1 MAEPVKLPEPI
12 KGLKNDKEIWI
23 AVGKSRSDKKWQN
36 KEMKWSVFLRRFKE
50 PTRTQESYK
59 DFLKMSATEQG
70 RIKDVGGFV
79 GGTLEGG
86 RRKADAVKE
95 RYLLAF
101 DLDFATTDFLEEF
114 DMLCLNASMIY
125 STHKHSPEKPR
136 YRLIMPTSRPVT
148 PDEYE
153 ALMRIVAKELDIMP
167 LLDPSTFQPSRLM
180 YWASCSQDAEY
191 VFRYWDLPFIDPD
204 EWLAKLPDW
213 TDISFWPVH
222 PDEYRVDKTKR
233 GQKQQDPTEK
243 KNLVGVF
250 CRTYDVPAAIST
262 FLADIYEP
270 TVNEDRYTYR
280 PGSTSGGLVI
290 YDDGKFCYSNHGTDP
305 ASGMD
310 LNAFDLVRVH
320 LFGDEDDNAKDD
332 TPVNR
337 MPSFKAMEDFVK
349 EDPDCKMTMLH
360 ERAQSAAED
369 FDDDFD
375 PEALEVVDDD
385 WMKKLEFNRSGLVKS
400 AKNLSIIL
408 ANDPKLVGIRY
419 NTFAG
424 RIEIQDGNPVPWR
437 KDCGAWRSSDSDQLF
452 MYVGKKYVEFPQRVM
467 DAALTEATQRRQYH
481 PVKEYLKGLP
491 EWDGVERVETMLIDY
506 LGADDNL
513 YVREATKVWMRAA
526 VARIFVPGCKFDYVP
541 VVSGPGG
548 IGKSTLMYK
557 LGVNWFSDSLTF
569 EDMRDKTAAEKIQG
583 VWINEISELK
593 GMRKM
598 DVETIKSFISRQTDR
613 YRIPYAKVTDDF
625 PRSCVFI
632 GTSNDEHYLMDVTG
646 NRRFWP
652 IKVTGQGLLDPWF
665 LTEEEV
671 GQMWAEAY
679 ADFKKQGTKK
689 LLLSKAAEILADEA
703 QTDALETDAREGLIQ
718 AFMEIPVPD
727 NWYTRSIEERRQ
739 YFRDFDEDMR
749 EAGSLYREDI
759 SVIEIWCECFGFE
772 KAKIRRK
779 EQNEIIAMLTRL
791 GYEKAGQRNLGGG
804 YGRPRVYALKTPK
817 AITH

>member
-1 MAEPVKLPEPI
+1 MAETVKLPEPI

-59 DFLKMSATEQG
+59 DFIKMPATEQG

-136 YRLIMPTSRPVT
+136 YRLIMPTSRPLT

-349 EDPDCKMTMLH
+349 EDPDCKMTMSGL
-360 ERAQSAAED
+360 Q
-369 FDDDFD
+369 DDD
-375 PEALEVVDDD
+375 
-385 WMKKLEFNRSGLVKS
+385 
-400 AKNLSIIL
+400 
-408 ANDPKLVGIRY
+408 
-419 NTFAG
+419 
-424 RIEIQDGNPVPWR
+424 
-437 KDCGAWRSSDSDQLF
+437 DQ
-452 MYVGKKYVEFPQRVM
+452 
-467 DAALTEATQRRQYH
+467 
-481 PVKEYLKGLP
+481 
-491 EWDGVERVETMLIDY
+491 
-506 LGADDNL
+506 
-513 YVREATKVWMRAA
+513 
-526 VARIFVPGCKFDYVP
+526 
-541 VVSGPGG
+541 
-548 IGKSTLMYK
+548 
-557 LGVNWFSDSLTF
+557 
-569 EDMRDKTAAEKIQG
+569 
-583 VWINEISELK
+583 
-593 GMRKM
+593 
-598 DVETIKSFISRQTDR
+598 
-613 YRIPYAKVTDDF
+613 
-625 PRSCVFI
+625 
-632 GTSNDEHYLMDVTG
+632 
-646 NRRFWP
+646 
-652 IKVTGQGLLDPWF
+652 
-665 LTEEEV
+665 
-671 GQMWAEAY
+671 
-679 ADFKKQGTKK
+679 
-689 LLLSKAAEILADEA
+689 
-703 QTDALETDAREGLIQ
+703 
-718 AFMEIPVPD
+718 
-727 NWYTRSIEERRQ
+727 
-739 YFRDFDEDMR
+739 
-749 EAGSLYREDI
+749 
-759 SVIEIWCECFGFE
+759 
-772 KAKIRRK
+772 
-779 EQNEIIAMLTRL
+779 
-791 GYEKAGQRNLGGG
+791 
-804 YGRPRVYALKTPK
+804 
-817 AITH
+817 

>member
-375 PEALEVVDDD
+375 PDALEVTKDDK
-385 WMKKLEFNRSGLVKS
+385 WVEKLSVSKKGVETTVQN
-400 AKNLSIIL
+400 AMIIM
-408 ANDPKLVGIRY
+408 ANDQNLAGIRI
-419 NTFAG
+419 NVLTNNVELREG
-424 RIEIQDGNPVPWR
+424 RPVPWR
-437 KDCGAWRSSDSDQLF
+437 KDYGRWLNSDDEQLF
-452 MYVGKKYVEFPQRVM
+452 IYLGKKYAEFPQRTI
-467 DAALTEATQRRQYH
+467 DASLTSASHARSFH
-481 PVKEYLKGLP
+481 PIKEYFESLP
-491 EWDGVERVETMLIDY
+491 EWDGTKRAEYLFIDY
-506 LGADDNL
+506 LGADDNV
-513 YVREATKVWMRAA
+513 YVREATALWLRAA
-526 VARIFVPGCKFDYVP
+526 IARVYIPGCKFDYVP
-541 VVSGPGG
+541 VISGPAG
-548 IGKSTLMYK
+548 IGKSTMMSK
-557 LGVNWFSDSLTF
+557 IGVKWFSDSLTF
-569 EDMRDKTAAEKIQG
+569 EDMKDKTAAEKLQG
-583 VWINEISELK
+583 VWIHEISELK

-598 DVETIKSFISRQTDR
+598 DVETIKAFISRQNDL
-613 YRIPYAKVTDDF
+613 YRPAYGKRAEEH

-632 GTSNDEHYLMDVTG
+632 GTSNDGNYLKDVTG

-652 IKVTGQGLLDPWF
+652 ITVTGAGLMSPWD
-665 LTEEEV
+665 LTEDDV
-671 GQMWAEAY
+671 NQVWAEVY
-679 ADFKKQGTKK
+679 ATFKDIGAKSLYLGKEATK
-689 LLLSKAAEILADEA
+689 LAVEA
-703 QTDALETDAREGLIQ
+703 QEAALETDEREGLVS
-718 AFMEIPVPD
+718 AYLEVLLPED
-727 NWYTRSIEERRQ
+727 WNDRSIPDRKA
-739 YFRDFDEDMR
+739 FFDEFNGEFQ
-749 EAGSLYREDI
+749 EAGSVERDGI
-759 SVIEIWCECFGFE
+759 SIAEILTECLGH
-772 KAKIRRK
+772 AKGRTGRK
-779 EQNEIIAMLTRL
+779 ESNEVASILRRL
-791 GYEKAGQRNLGGG
+791 GYEPSGSRRIGP
-804 YGRPRVYALKTPK
+804 YGVQVFWTKRKN
-817 AITH
+817 

>member
-101 DLDFATTDFLEEF
+101 DLDFATTDFLDEF
-114 DMLCLNASMIY
+114 DMLCLNASIIY

-136 YRLIMPTSRPVT
+136 YRLIMPTSRPVS

-191 VFRYWDLPFIDPD
+191 IFRYWDLPFIDPD

-250 CRTYDVPAAIST
+250 CRTYDVPAAIDA
-262 FLADIYEP
+262 FLSDIYEP

-375 PEALEVVDDD
+375 PEALEFTKDDK
-385 WMKKLEFNRSGLVKS
+385 WVKKLSVSKKGVETTVQN
-400 AKNLSIIL
+400 AMIIMANDKNL
-408 ANDPKLVGIRY
+408 AGIRF
-419 NTFAG
+419 NVLTNNVELIEG
-424 RIEIQDGNPVPWR
+424 RPVPWR
-437 KDCGAWRSSDSDQLF
+437 KDYGRWLNSDDEQLF
-452 MYVGKKYVEFPQRVM
+452 IYLGKKYAEFPQRTI
-467 DAALTEATQRRQYH
+467 DASLTSASHARSFH
-481 PVKEYLKGLP
+481 PIKEYFESLP
-491 EWDGVERVETMLIDY
+491 EWDGKKRAEYLFIDY
-506 LGADDNL
+506 LGADDNV
-513 YVREATKVWMRAA
+513 YVREATALWLRAA
-526 VARIFVPGCKFDYVP
+526 IARVYIPGCKFDYVP
-541 VVSGPGG
+541 VISGPAG
-548 IGKSTLMYK
+548 IGKSTMMSK
-557 LGVNWFSDSLTF
+557 IGVKWFSDSLTF
-569 EDMRDKTAAEKIQG
+569 EDMKDKTAAEKLQG
-583 VWINEISELK
+583 VWIHEISELK

-598 DVETIKSFISRQTDR
+598 DVETIKAFISRQNDL
-613 YRIPYAKVTDDF
+613 YRPAYGKRAEEH

-632 GTSNDEHYLMDVTG
+632 GTSNDGNYLKDVTG

-652 IKVTGQGLLDPWF
+652 ITVTGAGLMSPWD
-665 LTEEEV
+665 LTEDDV
-671 GQMWAEAY
+671 NQVWAEVY
-679 ADFKKQGTKK
+679 ATFKDIGAKSLYLGKEATK
-689 LLLSKAAEILADEA
+689 LAVEA
-703 QTDALETDAREGLIQ
+703 QEAALETDEREGLVS
-718 AFMEIPVPD
+718 AYLEVLLPED
-727 NWYTRSIEERRQ
+727 WSDRSIPDRKA
-739 YFRDFDEDMR
+739 FFDEFNG
-749 EAGSLYREDI
+749 EFQVTGSVERDGI
-759 SVIEIWCECFGFE
+759 SIAEILTECLGH
-772 KAKIRRK
+772 AKGRTGRK
-779 EQNEIIAMLTRL
+779 ESNEVASILRRL
-791 GYEKAGQRNLGGG
+791 GYEPSGSRRIGPYGKQIYWKKRKA
-804 YGRPRVYALKTPK
+804 
-817 AITH
+817 

>member
-250 CRTYDVPAAIST
+250 CRTYDVPAAIDA
-262 FLADIYEP
+262 FLSDIYEP

-349 EDPDCKMTMLH
+349 EDPDCKMTMIS

-369 FDDDFD
+369 FDDDFVEEMQK
-375 PEALEVVDDD
+375 EADKEWL
-385 WMKKLEFNRSGLVKS
+385 KKLTVSKQGVEKTVHNAVL
-400 AKNLSIIL
+400 IL
-408 ANDPKLVGIRY
+408 QNDPKLSGIRFDVLA
-419 NTFAG
+419 NSV
-424 RIEIQDGNPVPWR
+424 EIQKGHPVPWR
-437 KDCGAWRSSDSDQLF
+437 KDCGKWTNSDDDQL
-452 MYVGKKYVEFPQRVM
+452 YIYLGRRYAEFPQRTI
-467 DAALTEATQRRQYH
+467 DASLTSVSHARSFH
-481 PVKEYLKGLP
+481 PIKEYFEGLP
-491 EWDGVERVETMLIDY
+491 EWDGTMRAEFLFIDY
-506 LGADDNL
+506 LGADDNV
-513 YVREATKVWMRAA
+513 YVREATALWLRAA
-526 VARIFVPGCKFDYVP
+526 IARIYIPGCKFDYVP
-541 VVSGPGG
+541 VISGPAG
-548 IGKSTLMYK
+548 IGKSTMMSK
-557 LGVNWFSDSLTF
+557 IGVKWFSDSLTF
-569 EDMRDKTAAEKIQG
+569 EDMKDKTAAEKLQG
-583 VWINEISELK
+583 VWIHEISELK

-598 DVETIKSFISRQTDR
+598 DVETIKAFISRQNDL
-613 YRIPYAKVTDDF
+613 YRPAYGKRAEEH

-632 GTSNDEHYLMDVTG
+632 GTSNDGNYLKDVTG

-652 IKVTGQGLLDPWF
+652 ITVTGAGLMSPWD
-665 LTEEEV
+665 LTDDDV
-671 GQMWAEAY
+671 NQIWAEVY
-679 ADFKKQGTKK
+679 ATFKEIGRKNLYLGKEATK
-689 LLLSKAAEILADEA
+689 LAVAAQEA
-703 QTDALETDAREGLIQ
+703 ALETDEREGLVS
-718 AFMEIPVPD
+718 AYLDVLLPED
-727 NWYTRSIEERRQ
+727 WNDRSIPDRKA
-739 YFRDFDEDMR
+739 FFDEFNGEFQ
-749 EAGSLYREDI
+749 EAGSVERDGI
-759 SVIEIWCECFGFE
+759 SIAEILTECLGH
-772 KAKIRRK
+772 AKGRTGRK
-779 EQNEIIAMLTRL
+779 ESNEVAGILRRL
-791 GYEKAGQRNLGGG
+791 GYEPSGSRRIGPYGVQVFWTKRKA
-804 YGRPRVYALKTPK
+804 
-817 AITH
+817 

>member
-1 MAEPVKLPEPI
+1 MAETVKLPEPI

-59 DFLKMSATEQG
+59 DFIKMSATEQG

-262 FLADIYEP
+262 FLSDIYEP

-349 EDPDCKMTMLH
+349 EDPDCKMTMIS

-369 FDDDFD
+369 FDDDFVEEMQK
-375 PEALEVVDDD
+375 EADREWL
-385 WMKKLEFNRSGLVKS
+385 KKLTVSKQGVEKTVHNAVL
-400 AKNLSIIL
+400 IL
-408 ANDPKLVGIRY
+408 QNDPKLSGIRFDVLA
-419 NTFAG
+419 NSV
-424 RIEIQDGNPVPWR
+424 EIQKGHPVPWR
-437 KDCGAWRSSDSDQLF
+437 KDCGKWTNSDDDQL
-452 MYVGKKYVEFPQRVM
+452 YIYLGRRYAEFPQRTI
-467 DAALTEATQRRQYH
+467 DASLTSVSHARSFH
-481 PVKEYLKGLP
+481 PIKEYFESLP
-491 EWDGVERVETMLIDY
+491 EWDGTKRAEFLFIDY
-506 LGADDNL
+506 LGADDNV
-513 YVREATKVWMRAA
+513 YVREATALWLRAA
-526 VARIFVPGCKFDYVP
+526 IARIYIPGCKFDYVP
-541 VVSGPGG
+541 VISGPAG
-548 IGKSTLMYK
+548 IGKSTMMSK
-557 LGVNWFSDSLTF
+557 IGVKWFSDSLTF
-569 EDMRDKTAAEKIQG
+569 EDMKDKTAAEKLQG
-583 VWINEISELK
+583 VWIHEISELK

-598 DVETIKSFISRQTDR
+598 DVETIKAFISRQNDL
-613 YRIPYAKVTDDF
+613 YRPAYGKRAEEH

-632 GTSNDEHYLMDVTG
+632 GTSNDGNYLKDVTG

-652 IKVTGQGLLDPWF
+652 ITVTGAGLMSPWD
-665 LTEEEV
+665 LTDDDV
-671 GQMWAEAY
+671 NQIWAEVY
-679 ADFKKQGTKK
+679 ATFKEIGRKNLYLGKEATK
-689 LLLSKAAEILADEA
+689 LAVAAQEA
-703 QTDALETDAREGLIQ
+703 ALETDEREGLVS
-718 AFMEIPVPD
+718 AYLDVLLPED
-727 NWYTRSIEERRQ
+727 WNDRSILDRKA
-739 YFRDFDEDMR
+739 FFDEFNGEFQ
-749 EAGSLYREDI
+749 EAGSVERDGI
-759 SVIEIWCECFGFE
+759 SIAEILTECLGH
-772 KAKIRRK
+772 AKGRTGRK
-779 EQNEIIAMLTRL
+779 ESNEVAGILRRL
-791 GYEKAGQRNLGGG
+791 GYEPWAEKRLGP
-804 YGRPRVYALKTPK
+804 YGKQMVWKRRK
-817 AITH
+817 

>member
-1 MAEPVKLPEPI
+1 MAETVKLPEPI

-59 DFLKMSATEQG
+59 DFIKMPATEQG
-70 RIKDVGGFV
+70 RIKDGGGFV

-349 EDPDCKMTMLH
+349 EDPDCKMTMIS

-369 FDDDFD
+369 FDDDFVEEMQK
-375 PEALEVVDDD
+375 EADKEWL
-385 WMKKLEFNRSGLVKS
+385 KKLTVSKQGVEKTVHNAVL
-400 AKNLSIIL
+400 IL
-408 ANDPKLVGIRY
+408 QNDPKLSGIRFDVLA
-419 NTFAG
+419 NSV
-424 RIEIQDGNPVPWR
+424 EIQKGHPVPWR
-437 KDCGAWRSSDSDQLF
+437 KDCGKWTNSDDDQL
-452 MYVGKKYVEFPQRVM
+452 YIYLGRRYAEFPQRTI
-467 DAALTEATQRRQYH
+467 DASLTSVSHARSFH
-481 PVKEYLKGLP
+481 PIKEYFESLP
-491 EWDGVERVETMLIDY
+491 EWDGTKRAEFLFIDY
-506 LGADDNL
+506 LGADDNV
-513 YVREATKVWMRAA
+513 YVREATALWLRAA
-526 VARIFVPGCKFDYVP
+526 IARIYIPGCKFDYVP
-541 VVSGPGG
+541 VISGPAG
-548 IGKSTLMYK
+548 IGKSTMMSK
-557 LGVNWFSDSLTF
+557 IGVKWFSDSLTF
-569 EDMRDKTAAEKIQG
+569 EDMKDKTAAEKLQG
-583 VWINEISELK
+583 VWIHEISELK

-598 DVETIKSFISRQTDR
+598 DVETIKAFISRQNDL
-613 YRIPYAKVTDDF
+613 YRPAYGKRAEEH

-632 GTSNDEHYLMDVTG
+632 GTSNDGNYLKDVTG

-652 IKVTGQGLLDPWF
+652 ITVTGAGLMSPWD
-665 LTEEEV
+665 LTDDDV
-671 GQMWAEAY
+671 NQIWAEVY
-679 ADFKKQGTKK
+679 ATFKEIGRKNLYLGKEATK
-689 LLLSKAAEILADEA
+689 LAVAAQEA
-703 QTDALETDAREGLIQ
+703 ALETDEREGLVS
-718 AFMEIPVPD
+718 AYLDVLLPED
-727 NWYTRSIEERRQ
+727 WNDRSIPDRKA
-739 YFRDFDEDMR
+739 FFDEFNGEFQ
-749 EAGSLYREDI
+749 EAGSVERDGI
-759 SVIEIWCECFGFE
+759 SIAEILTECLGH
-772 KAKIRRK
+772 AKGRTGRK
-779 EQNEIIAMLTRL
+779 ESNEVASILRRL
-791 GYEKAGQRNLGGG
+791 GYETSGSRRIGP
-804 YGRPRVYALKTPK
+804 YGVQVFWTKRKN
-817 AITH
+817 

>member
-59 DFLKMSATEQG
+59 DFIKMPATEQG

-262 FLADIYEP
+262 FLSDIYEP

-349 EDPDCKMTMLH
+349 EDPDCKMTMIS

-369 FDDDFD
+369 FDDDFVEEMQK
-375 PEALEVVDDD
+375 EADKEWL
-385 WMKKLEFNRSGLVKS
+385 KKLTVSKQGVEKTVHNAVL
-400 AKNLSIIL
+400 IL
-408 ANDPKLVGIRY
+408 QNDPKLSGIRFDVLA
-419 NTFAG
+419 NSV
-424 RIEIQDGNPVPWR
+424 EIQKGHPVPWR
-437 KDCGAWRSSDSDQLF
+437 KDCGKWTNSDDDQL
-452 MYVGKKYVEFPQRVM
+452 YIYLGRRYAEFPQRTI
-467 DAALTEATQRRQYH
+467 DASLTSVSHARSFH
-481 PVKEYLKGLP
+481 PIKEYFDSLP
-491 EWDGVERVETMLIDY
+491 EWDGTKRAEFLFIDY
-506 LGADDNL
+506 LGADDNV
-513 YVREATKVWMRAA
+513 YVREATALWLRAA
-526 VARIFVPGCKFDYVP
+526 IARIYIPGCKFDYVP
-541 VVSGPGG
+541 VISGPAG
-548 IGKSTLMYK
+548 IGKSTMMSK
-557 LGVNWFSDSLTF
+557 IGVKWFSDSLTF
-569 EDMRDKTAAEKIQG
+569 EDMKDKTAAEKLQG
-583 VWINEISELK
+583 VWIHEISELK

-598 DVETIKSFISRQTDR
+598 DVETIKAFISRQNDL
-613 YRIPYAKVTDDF
+613 YRPAYGKRAEEH

-632 GTSNDEHYLMDVTG
+632 GTSNDGNYLKDVTG

-652 IKVTGQGLLDPWF
+652 ITVTGAGLMSPWD
-665 LTEEEV
+665 LTDDDV
-671 GQMWAEAY
+671 NQIWAEVY
-679 ADFKKQGTKK
+679 ATFKEIGRKNLYLGKEATK
-689 LLLSKAAEILADEA
+689 LAVAAQEA
-703 QTDALETDAREGLIQ
+703 ALETDEREGLVS
-718 AFMEIPVPD
+718 AYLDVLLPED
-727 NWYTRSIEERRQ
+727 WNDRSIPDRKA
-739 YFRDFDEDMR
+739 FFDEFNG
-749 EAGSLYREDI
+749 EFQVAGSVERDGI
-759 SVIEIWCECFGFE
+759 SIAEILTECLGH
-772 KAKIRRK
+772 AKGRTGRK
-779 EQNEIIAMLTRL
+779 ESNEVASILRRL
-791 GYEKAGQRNLGGG
+791 GYEPWAEKRLGP
-804 YGRPRVYALKTPK
+804 YGKQMVWKRRK
-817 AITH
+817 

>member
-136 YRLIMPTSRPVT
+136 YRLIMPTSRPVS

-191 VFRYWDLPFIDPD
+191 VFRYWDLPFINPD

-349 EDPDCKMTMLH
+349 EDPDCKMTMIS

-369 FDDDFD
+369 FDDDFVEEMQK
-375 PEALEVVDDD
+375 EADKEWL
-385 WMKKLEFNRSGLVKS
+385 KKLTVSKQGVEKTVHNAVL
-400 AKNLSIIL
+400 IL
-408 ANDPKLVGIRY
+408 QNDPKLSGIRFDVLA
-419 NTFAG
+419 NSV
-424 RIEIQDGNPVPWR
+424 EIQKGHPVPWR
-437 KDCGAWRSSDSDQLF
+437 KDCGKWTNSDDDQL
-452 MYVGKKYVEFPQRVM
+452 YIYLGRRYAEFPQRTI
-467 DAALTEATQRRQYH
+467 DASLTSVSHARSFH
-481 PVKEYLKGLP
+481 PIKEYFDSLP
-491 EWDGVERVETMLIDY
+491 EWDGTKRAEFLFIDY
-506 LGADDNL
+506 LGADDNV
-513 YVREATKVWMRAA
+513 YVREATALWLRAA
-526 VARIFVPGCKFDYVP
+526 IARIYIPGCKFDYVP
-541 VVSGPGG
+541 VISGPAG
-548 IGKSTLMYK
+548 IGKSTMMSK
-557 LGVNWFSDSLTF
+557 IGVKWFSDSLTF
-569 EDMRDKTAAEKIQG
+569 EDMKDKTAAEKLQG
-583 VWINEISELK
+583 VWIHEISELK

-598 DVETIKSFISRQTDR
+598 DVETIKAFISRQNDL
-613 YRIPYAKVTDDF
+613 YRPAYGKRAEEH

-632 GTSNDEHYLMDVTG
+632 GTSNDGNYLKDVTG

-652 IKVTGQGLLDPWF
+652 ITVTGAGLMSPWD
-665 LTEEEV
+665 LTDDDV
-671 GQMWAEAY
+671 NQIWAEVY
-679 ADFKKQGTKK
+679 ATFKEIGRKNLYLGKEATK
-689 LLLSKAAEILADEA
+689 LAVAAQEA
-703 QTDALETDAREGLIQ
+703 ALETDEREGLVS
-718 AFMEIPVPD
+718 AYLDVLLPED
-727 NWYTRSIEERRQ
+727 WNDRSIPDRKA
-739 YFRDFDEDMR
+739 FFDEFNG
-749 EAGSLYREDI
+749 EFQVAGSVERDGI
-759 SVIEIWCECFGFE
+759 SIAEILTECLGH
-772 KAKIRRK
+772 AKGRTGRK
-779 EQNEIIAMLTRL
+779 ESNEVASILRRL
-791 GYEKAGQRNLGGG
+791 GYEPWAEKRLGP
-804 YGRPRVYALKTPK
+804 YGKQMVWKRRK
-817 AITH
+817 

>member
-136 YRLIMPTSRPVT
+136 YRLIMPTSRPVS

-191 VFRYWDLPFIDPD
+191 IFRYWDLPFIDPD

-320 LFGDEDDNAKDD
+320 LFGDEDDNAKAD

-337 MPSFKAMEDFVK
+337 MPSYRAMEDFVK
-349 EDPDCKMTMLH
+349 EDPDCKMTMIS

-369 FDDDFD
+369 FDDDFVEEMQK
-375 PEALEVVDDD
+375 EADKEWL
-385 WMKKLEFNRSGLVKS
+385 KKLTVSKQGVEKTVHNAVL
-400 AKNLSIIL
+400 IL
-408 ANDPKLVGIRY
+408 QNDPKLSGIRFDVLA
-419 NTFAG
+419 NSV
-424 RIEIQDGNPVPWR
+424 EIQKGHPVPWR
-437 KDCGAWRSSDSDQLF
+437 KDCGKWTNSDDDQL
-452 MYVGKKYVEFPQRVM
+452 YIYLGHRYAEFPQRTI
-467 DAALTEATQRRQYH
+467 DASLTSVSHARSFH
-481 PVKEYLKGLP
+481 PIKEYFESLP
-491 EWDGVERVETMLIDY
+491 EWDGTKRAEFLFIDY
-506 LGADDNL
+506 LGADDNV
-513 YVREATKVWMRAA
+513 YVREATALWLRAA
-526 VARIFVPGCKFDYVP
+526 IARIYIPGCKFDYVP
-541 VVSGPGG
+541 VISGPAG
-548 IGKSTLMYK
+548 IGKSTMMSK
-557 LGVNWFSDSLTF
+557 IGVKWFSDSLTF
-569 EDMRDKTAAEKIQG
+569 EDMKDKTAAEKLQG
-583 VWINEISELK
+583 VWIHEISELK

-598 DVETIKSFISRQTDR
+598 DVETIKAFISRQNDL
-613 YRIPYAKVTDDF
+613 YRPAYGKRAEEH

-632 GTSNDEHYLMDVTG
+632 GTSNDGNYLKDVTG

-652 IKVTGQGLLDPWF
+652 ITVTGAGLMSPWD
-665 LTEEEV
+665 LTEDDV
-671 GQMWAEAY
+671 NQVWAEVY
-679 ADFKKQGTKK
+679 ATFKEIGRKNLYLGKEATK
-689 LLLSKAAEILADEA
+689 LAVAAQEA
-703 QTDALETDAREGLIQ
+703 ALETDEREGLVS
-718 AFMEIPVPD
+718 AYLEVLLPED
-727 NWYTRSIEERRQ
+727 WSDRSIPDRKA
-739 YFRDFDEDMR
+739 FFDEFNGEFQ
-749 EAGSLYREDI
+749 EAGSVERDGI
-759 SVIEIWCECFGFE
+759 SIAEILTECLGH
-772 KAKIRRK
+772 AKGRTGRK
-779 EQNEIIAMLTRL
+779 ESNEVASILRRL
-791 GYEKAGQRNLGGG
+791 GYEPWAEKRLGP
-804 YGRPRVYALKTPK
+804 YGKQMVWKRRK
-817 AITH
+817 

>member
-36 KEMKWSVFLRRFKE
+36 KQMKWSVFLRRFKE

-59 DFLKMSATEQG
+59 DFIKMSATEQG

-136 YRLIMPTSRPVT
+136 YRLIMPTSRPVS

-250 CRTYDVPAAIST
+250 CRTYDVPAAIDA
-262 FLADIYEP
+262 FLSDIYEP

-337 MPSFKAMEDFVK
+337 MPSYRAMEDFVK
-349 EDPDCKMTMLH
+349 EDPDCKMTMIH
-360 ERAQSAAED
+360 ERALSAAED

-375 PEALEVVDDD
+375 PEALEVTKDDK
-385 WMKKLEFNRSGLVKS
+385 WVEKLSVSKKGVETTVQN
-400 AKNLSIIL
+400 AMIIMANDKNL
-408 ANDPKLVGIRY
+408 AGIRF
-419 NTFAG
+419 NVLTNNVELREG
-424 RIEIQDGNPVPWR
+424 RPVPWR
-437 KDCGAWRSSDSDQLF
+437 KDYGRWLNSDDEQLF
-452 MYVGKKYVEFPQRVM
+452 IYLGKKYAEFPQRTI
-467 DAALTEATQRRQYH
+467 DASLTSASHARSFH
-481 PVKEYLKGLP
+481 PIKEYFESLP
-491 EWDGVERVETMLIDY
+491 EWDGTKRAEYLFIDY
-506 LGADDNL
+506 LGADDNV
-513 YVREATKVWMRAA
+513 YVREATALWLRAA
-526 VARIFVPGCKFDYVP
+526 IARVYIPGCKFDYVP
-541 VVSGPGG
+541 VISGPAG
-548 IGKSTLMYK
+548 IGKSTMMSK
-557 LGVNWFSDSLTF
+557 IGVKWFSDSLTF
-569 EDMRDKTAAEKIQG
+569 EDMKDKTAAEKLQG
-583 VWINEISELK
+583 VWIHEISELK

-598 DVETIKSFISRQTDR
+598 DVETIKAFISRQNDL
-613 YRIPYAKVTDDF
+613 YRPAYGKRAEEH

-632 GTSNDEHYLMDVTG
+632 GTSNDGNYLKDVTG

-652 IKVTGQGLLDPWF
+652 ITVTGAGLMSPWD
-665 LTEEEV
+665 LTEDDV
-671 GQMWAEAY
+671 NQVWAEVY
-679 ADFKKQGTKK
+679 ATFKDIGAKSLYLGKEATK
-689 LLLSKAAEILADEA
+689 LAVEA
-703 QTDALETDAREGLIQ
+703 QEAALETDEREGLVS
-718 AFMEIPVPD
+718 AYLEVLLPED
-727 NWYTRSIEERRQ
+727 WNDRSIPDRKA
-739 YFRDFDEDMR
+739 FFDEFNGEFQ
-749 EAGSLYREDI
+749 EAGSVERDGI
-759 SVIEIWCECFGFE
+759 SIAEILTECLGH
-772 KAKIRRK
+772 AKGRTGRK
-779 EQNEIIAMLTRL
+779 ESNEVASILRRL
-791 GYEKAGQRNLGGG
+791 GYEPSGSRRIGP
-804 YGRPRVYALKTPK
+804 YGVQVFWTKRKN
-817 AITH
+817 

>member
-136 YRLIMPTSRPVT
+136 YRLIMPTSRPVS

-191 VFRYWDLPFIDPD
+191 IFRYWDLPFIDPD

-250 CRTYDVPAAIST
+250 CRTYDVPAAIDA
-262 FLADIYEP
+262 FLSDIYEP

-320 LFGDEDDNAKDD
+320 LFGDEDDNAKAD

-337 MPSFKAMEDFVK
+337 MPSYRAMEDFVK
-349 EDPDCKMTMLH
+349 EDPDCKMTMIS

-369 FDDDFD
+369 FDDDFVEEMQK
-375 PEALEVVDDD
+375 EADKEWL
-385 WMKKLEFNRSGLVKS
+385 KKLTVSKQGVEKTVHNAVL
-400 AKNLSIIL
+400 IL
-408 ANDPKLVGIRY
+408 QNDPKLSGIRFDVLA
-419 NTFAG
+419 NSV
-424 RIEIQDGNPVPWR
+424 EIQKGHPVPWR
-437 KDCGAWRSSDSDQLF
+437 KDCGKWTNSDDDQL
-452 MYVGKKYVEFPQRVM
+452 YIYLGRRYAEFPQRTI
-467 DAALTEATQRRQYH
+467 DASLTSVSHARSFH
-481 PVKEYLKGLP
+481 PIKEYFESLP
-491 EWDGVERVETMLIDY
+491 EWDGKKRAEYLFIDY
-506 LGADDNL
+506 LGADDNV
-513 YVREATKVWMRAA
+513 YVREATALWLRAA
-526 VARIFVPGCKFDYVP
+526 IARIYIPGCKFDYVP
-541 VVSGPGG
+541 VISGPAG
-548 IGKSTLMYK
+548 IGKSTMMSK
-557 LGVNWFSDSLTF
+557 IGVKWFSDSLTF
-569 EDMRDKTAAEKIQG
+569 EDMKDKTAAEKLQG
-583 VWINEISELK
+583 VWIHEISELK

-598 DVETIKSFISRQTDR
+598 DVETIKAFISRQNDL
-613 YRIPYAKVTDDF
+613 YRPAYGKRAEEH

-632 GTSNDEHYLMDVTG
+632 GTSNDGNYLKDVTG

-652 IKVTGQGLLDPWF
+652 ITVTGAGLMSPWD
-665 LTEEEV
+665 LTDDDV
-671 GQMWAEAY
+671 NQVWAEVY
-679 ADFKKQGTKK
+679 ATFKDIGAKSLYLGKEATK
-689 LLLSKAAEILADEA
+689 LAVEA
-703 QTDALETDAREGLIQ
+703 QEAALETDEREGLVS
-718 AFMEIPVPD
+718 AYLEVLLPED
-727 NWYTRSIEERRQ
+727 WSDRSIPDRKA
-739 YFRDFDEDMR
+739 FFDEFNGEFQ
-749 EAGSLYREDI
+749 EAGSVERDGI
-759 SVIEIWCECFGFE
+759 SIAEILTECLGH
-772 KAKIRRK
+772 AKGRTGRK
-779 EQNEIIAMLTRL
+779 ESNEVASILRRL
-791 GYEKAGQRNLGGG
+791 GYEPWAEKRLGP
-804 YGRPRVYALKTPK
+804 YGKQMVWKRRK
-817 AITH
+817 

>member
-136 YRLIMPTSRPVT
+136 YRLIMPTSRPVS

-153 ALMRIVAKELDIMP
+153 ALMRIVAKELGIMP

-191 VFRYWDLPFIDPD
+191 ILRYWDLPFIDPD

-250 CRTYDVPAAIST
+250 CRTYDVPAAINT

-320 LFGDEDDNAKDD
+320 LFGDEDDNAKAD

-337 MPSFKAMEDFVK
+337 MPSYRAMEDFVK

-375 PEALEVVDDD
+375 PEALEVTKDDK
-385 WMKKLEFNRSGLVKS
+385 WIEKLSVSKKGVETTVQN
-400 AKNLSIIL
+400 AMIIMANDKNL
-408 ANDPKLVGIRY
+408 AGIRF
-419 NTFAG
+419 NVLTNNVELREG
-424 RIEIQDGNPVPWR
+424 RPVPWR
-437 KDCGAWRSSDSDQLF
+437 KDYGRWLNSDDEQLF
-452 MYVGKKYVEFPQRVM
+452 IYLGKKYAEFPQRTI
-467 DAALTEATQRRQYH
+467 DASLTSASHARSFH
-481 PVKEYLKGLP
+481 PIKEYFESLP
-491 EWDGVERVETMLIDY
+491 EWDGKKRAEYLFIDY
-506 LGADDNL
+506 LGADDNV
-513 YVREATKVWMRAA
+513 YVREATALWLRAA
-526 VARIFVPGCKFDYVP
+526 IARVYIPGCKFDYVP
-541 VVSGPGG
+541 VISGPAG
-548 IGKSTLMYK
+548 IGKSTMMSK
-557 LGVNWFSDSLTF
+557 IGVKWFSDSLTF
-569 EDMRDKTAAEKIQG
+569 EDMKDKTAAEKLQG
-583 VWINEISELK
+583 VWIHEISELK

-598 DVETIKSFISRQTDR
+598 DVETIKAFISRQNDL
-613 YRIPYAKVTDDF
+613 YRPAYGKRAEEH

-632 GTSNDEHYLMDVTG
+632 GTSNDGNYLKDVTG

-652 IKVTGQGLLDPWF
+652 ITVTGAGLTSPWD
-665 LTEEEV
+665 LTDDDV
-671 GQMWAEAY
+671 NQIWAEVY
-679 ADFKKQGTKK
+679 ATFKDIGAKSLYLGKEATK
-689 LLLSKAAEILADEA
+689 LAVEA
-703 QTDALETDAREGLIQ
+703 QEAALETDEREGLVS
-718 AFMEIPVPD
+718 AYLEVLLPED
-727 NWYTRSIEERRQ
+727 WSDRSIPDRKA
-739 YFRDFDEDMR
+739 FFDEFNGEFQ
-749 EAGSLYREDI
+749 EAGSVERDGI
-759 SVIEIWCECFGFE
+759 SIAEILTECLGH
-772 KAKIRRK
+772 AKGRTGRK
-779 EQNEIIAMLTRL
+779 ESNEVASILRRL
-791 GYEKAGQRNLGGG
+791 GYEPSGSRRIGPYGKQIYWKKRKA
-804 YGRPRVYALKTPK
+804 
-817 AITH
+817 

>member
-12 KGLKNDKEIWI
+12 KGLKNDKELWI
-23 AVGKSRSDKKWQN
+23 AVGKSRSDKHWQN

-59 DFLKMSATEQG
+59 DFIKMPATEQG

-136 YRLIMPTSRPVT
+136 YRLIMPTSRPLT

-349 EDPDCKMTMLH
+349 EDPDCKMTMIS

-369 FDDDFD
+369 FDDDFVEEMQK
-375 PEALEVVDDD
+375 EADKEWL
-385 WMKKLEFNRSGLVKS
+385 KKLTVSKQGVEKTVHNAVL
-400 AKNLSIIL
+400 IL
-408 ANDPKLVGIRY
+408 QNDPKLSGIRFDVLA
-419 NTFAG
+419 NSV
-424 RIEIQDGNPVPWR
+424 EIQDGKPVPWR
-437 KDCGAWRSSDSDQLF
+437 KDCGKWTNSDDDQL
-452 MYVGKKYVEFPQRVM
+452 YIYLGRRYAEFPQRTI
-467 DAALTEATQRRQYH
+467 DASLTSVSHARSFH
-481 PVKEYLKGLP
+481 PIKEYFESLP
-491 EWDGVERVETMLIDY
+491 EWDGTKRAEFLFIDY
-506 LGADDNL
+506 LGADDNV
-513 YVREATKVWMRAA
+513 YVREATALWLRAA
-526 VARIFVPGCKFDYVP
+526 IARIYIPGCKFDYVP
-541 VVSGPGG
+541 VISGPAG
-548 IGKSTLMYK
+548 IGKSTMMSK
-557 LGVNWFSDSLTF
+557 IGVKWFSDSLTF
-569 EDMRDKTAAEKIQG
+569 EDMKDKTAAEKLQG
-583 VWINEISELK
+583 VWIHEISELK

-598 DVETIKSFISRQTDR
+598 DVETIKAFISRQNDL
-613 YRIPYAKVTDDF
+613 YRPAYGKRAEEH

-632 GTSNDEHYLMDVTG
+632 GTSNDGNYLKDVTG

-652 IKVTGQGLLDPWF
+652 ITVTGAGLMSPWD
-665 LTEEEV
+665 LTDDDV
-671 GQMWAEAY
+671 NQIWAEVY
-679 ADFKKQGTKK
+679 ATFKEIGRKNLYLGKEATK
-689 LLLSKAAEILADEA
+689 LAVAAQEA
-703 QTDALETDAREGLIQ
+703 ALETDEREGLVS
-718 AFMEIPVPD
+718 AYLDVLLPED
-727 NWYTRSIEERRQ
+727 WNDRSIPDRKA
-739 YFRDFDEDMR
+739 FFDEFNGEFQ
-749 EAGSLYREDI
+749 EAGSVERDGI
-759 SVIEIWCECFGFE
+759 SIAEILTECLGH
-772 KAKIRRK
+772 AKGRTGRK
-779 EQNEIIAMLTRL
+779 ESNEVASILRRL
-791 GYEKAGQRNLGGG
+791 GYEPSGSRRIGP
-804 YGRPRVYALKTPK
+804 YGVQVFWTKRKN
-817 AITH
+817 

>member
-1 MAEPVKLPEPI
+1 MAETVKLPEPI

-59 DFLKMSATEQG
+59 DFIKMPATEQG

-136 YRLIMPTSRPVT
+136 YRLIMPTSRPLT

-250 CRTYDVPAAIST
+250 CRTYDVPTAIST

-349 EDPDCKMTMLH
+349 EDPDCKMTMIS

-369 FDDDFD
+369 FDDDFVEEMQK
-375 PEALEVVDDD
+375 EADKEWL
-385 WMKKLEFNRSGLVKS
+385 KKLTVSKQGVEKTVHNAVL
-400 AKNLSIIL
+400 IL
-408 ANDPKLVGIRY
+408 QNDPKLSGIRFDVLA
-419 NTFAG
+419 NSV
-424 RIEIQDGNPVPWR
+424 EIQKGHPVPWR
-437 KDCGAWRSSDSDQLF
+437 KDCGKWTNSDDDQL
-452 MYVGKKYVEFPQRVM
+452 YIYLGRRYAEFPQRTI
-467 DAALTEATQRRQYH
+467 DASLTSVSHARSFH
-481 PVKEYLKGLP
+481 PIKEYFESLP
-491 EWDGVERVETMLIDY
+491 EWDGTKRAEFLFIDY
-506 LGADDNL
+506 LGADDNV
-513 YVREATKVWMRAA
+513 YVREATALWLRAA
-526 VARIFVPGCKFDYVP
+526 IARIYIPGCKFDYVP
-541 VVSGPGG
+541 VISGPAG
-548 IGKSTLMYK
+548 IGKSTMMSK
-557 LGVNWFSDSLTF
+557 IGVKWFSDSLTF
-569 EDMRDKTAAEKIQG
+569 EDMKDKTAAEKLQG
-583 VWINEISELK
+583 VWIHEISELK

-598 DVETIKSFISRQTDR
+598 DVETIKAFISRQNDL
-613 YRIPYAKVTDDF
+613 YRPAYGKRAEEH

-632 GTSNDEHYLMDVTG
+632 GTSNDGNYLKDVTG

-652 IKVTGQGLLDPWF
+652 ITVTGAGLMSPWD
-665 LTEEEV
+665 LTDDDV
-671 GQMWAEAY
+671 NQIWAEVY
-679 ADFKKQGTKK
+679 ATFKEIGRKNLYLGKEATK
-689 LLLSKAAEILADEA
+689 LAVAAQEA
-703 QTDALETDAREGLIQ
+703 ALETDEREGLVS
-718 AFMEIPVPD
+718 AYLDVLLPED
-727 NWYTRSIEERRQ
+727 WNDRSIPDRKA
-739 YFRDFDEDMR
+739 FFDEFNGEFQ
-749 EAGSLYREDI
+749 EAGSVERDGI
-759 SVIEIWCECFGFE
+759 SIAEILTECLGH
-772 KAKIRRK
+772 AKGRTGRK
-779 EQNEIIAMLTRL
+779 ESNEVAGILRRL
-791 GYEKAGQRNLGGG
+791 GYEPWAEKRLGP
-804 YGRPRVYALKTPK
+804 YGKQMVWKRRK
-817 AITH
+817 

>member
-59 DFLKMSATEQG
+59 DFIKMPATEQG

-250 CRTYDVPAAIST
+250 CRTYDVPAAIDA
-262 FLADIYEP
+262 FLSDIYEP

-349 EDPDCKMTMLH
+349 EDPDCKMTMIS

-369 FDDDFD
+369 FDDDFVEEMQK
-375 PEALEVVDDD
+375 EADKEWL
-385 WMKKLEFNRSGLVKS
+385 KKLTVSKQGVEKTVHNAVL
-400 AKNLSIIL
+400 IL
-408 ANDPKLVGIRY
+408 QNDPKLSGIRFDVLA
-419 NTFAG
+419 NSV
-424 RIEIQDGNPVPWR
+424 EIQNGHPVPWR
-437 KDCGAWRSSDSDQLF
+437 KDCGKWTNSDDDQL
-452 MYVGKKYVEFPQRVM
+452 YIYLGRRYAEFPQRTI
-467 DAALTEATQRRQYH
+467 DASLTSVSHARSFH
-481 PVKEYLKGLP
+481 PIKEYFESLP
-491 EWDGVERVETMLIDY
+491 EWDGTKRAEFLFIDY
-506 LGADDNL
+506 LGADDNV
-513 YVREATKVWMRAA
+513 YVREATALWLRAA
-526 VARIFVPGCKFDYVP
+526 IARIYIPGCKFDYVP
-541 VVSGPGG
+541 VISGPAG
-548 IGKSTLMYK
+548 IGKSTMMSK
-557 LGVNWFSDSLTF
+557 IGVKWFSDSLTF
-569 EDMRDKTAAEKIQG
+569 EDMKDKTAAEKLQG
-583 VWINEISELK
+583 VWIHEISELK

-598 DVETIKSFISRQTDR
+598 DVETIKAFISRQNDL
-613 YRIPYAKVTDDF
+613 YRPAYGKRAEEH

-632 GTSNDEHYLMDVTG
+632 GTSNDGNYLKDVTG

-652 IKVTGQGLLDPWF
+652 ITVTGAGLMSPWD
-665 LTEEEV
+665 LTDDDV
-671 GQMWAEAY
+671 NQIWAEVY
-679 ADFKKQGTKK
+679 ATFKEIGRKNLYLGKEATK
-689 LLLSKAAEILADEA
+689 LAVAAQEA
-703 QTDALETDAREGLIQ
+703 ALETDEREGLVS
-718 AFMEIPVPD
+718 AYLDVLLPED
-727 NWYTRSIEERRQ
+727 WNDRSIPDRKA
-739 YFRDFDEDMR
+739 FFDEFNG
-749 EAGSLYREDI
+749 EFQVAGSVERDGI
-759 SVIEIWCECFGFE
+759 SIAEILTECLGH
-772 KAKIRRK
+772 AKGRTGRK
-779 EQNEIIAMLTRL
+779 ESNEVAGILRRL
-791 GYEKAGQRNLGGG
+791 GYEPWAVKRLGP
-804 YGRPRVYALKTPK
+804 YGTQMVWKRRK
-817 AITH
+817 

>member
-59 DFLKMSATEQG
+59 DFIKMSATEQG

-250 CRTYDVPAAIST
+250 CRTYDVPTAIST

-349 EDPDCKMTMLH
+349 EDPDCKMTMIS

-369 FDDDFD
+369 FDDDFVEEMQK
-375 PEALEVVDDD
+375 EADKEWL
-385 WMKKLEFNRSGLVKS
+385 KKLTVSKQGVEKTVHNAVL
-400 AKNLSIIL
+400 IL
-408 ANDPKLVGIRY
+408 QNDPKLSGIRFDVLA
-419 NTFAG
+419 NSV
-424 RIEIQDGNPVPWR
+424 EIQDGKPVPWR
-437 KDCGAWRSSDSDQLF
+437 KDCGKWTNSDDDQL
-452 MYVGKKYVEFPQRVM
+452 YIYLGRRYAEFPQRTI
-467 DAALTEATQRRQYH
+467 DASLTSVSHARSFH
-481 PVKEYLKGLP
+481 PIKEYFESLP
-491 EWDGVERVETMLIDY
+491 EWDGTKRAEFLFIDY
-506 LGADDNL
+506 LGADDNV
-513 YVREATKVWMRAA
+513 YVREATALWLRAA
-526 VARIFVPGCKFDYVP
+526 IARIYIPGCKFDYVP
-541 VVSGPGG
+541 VISGPAG
-548 IGKSTLMYK
+548 IGKSTMMSK
-557 LGVNWFSDSLTF
+557 IGVKWFSDSLTF
-569 EDMRDKTAAEKIQG
+569 EDMKDKTAAEKLQG
-583 VWINEISELK
+583 VWIHEISELK

-598 DVETIKSFISRQTDR
+598 DVETIKAFISRQNDL
-613 YRIPYAKVTDDF
+613 YRPAYGKRAEEH

-632 GTSNDEHYLMDVTG
+632 GTSNDGNYLKDVTG

-652 IKVTGQGLLDPWF
+652 ITVTGAGLMSPWD
-665 LTEEEV
+665 LTDDDV
-671 GQMWAEAY
+671 NQIWAEVY
-679 ADFKKQGTKK
+679 ATFKEIGRKNLYLGKEATK
-689 LLLSKAAEILADEA
+689 LAVAAQEA
-703 QTDALETDAREGLIQ
+703 ALETDEREGLVS
-718 AFMEIPVPD
+718 AYLDVLLPED
-727 NWYTRSIEERRQ
+727 WNDRSIPDRKAFFVEFNGEFQ
-739 YFRDFDEDMR
+739 
-749 EAGSLYREDI
+749 EAGSVERDGI
-759 SVIEIWCECFGFE
+759 SIAEILTECLGH
-772 KAKIRRK
+772 AKGRTGRK
-779 EQNEIIAMLTRL
+779 ESNEVASILRRL
-791 GYEKAGQRNLGGG
+791 GYEPSGSRRIGP
-804 YGRPRVYALKTPK
+804 YGVQVFWTKRKN
-817 AITH
+817 

>member
-59 DFLKMSATEQG
+59 DFIKMSATEQG

-349 EDPDCKMTMLH
+349 EDPDCKMTMIS

-369 FDDDFD
+369 FDDDFVEEVQK
-375 PEALEVVDDD
+375 EADKEWL
-385 WMKKLEFNRSGLVKS
+385 KKLTVSKQGVEKTVHNAVL
-400 AKNLSIIL
+400 IL
-408 ANDPKLVGIRY
+408 QNDPKLSGIRFDVLA
-419 NTFAG
+419 NSV
-424 RIEIQDGNPVPWR
+424 EIQKGHPVPWR
-437 KDCGAWRSSDSDQLF
+437 KDCGKWTNSDDDQL
-452 MYVGKKYVEFPQRVM
+452 YIYLGRRYAEFPQRTI
-467 DAALTEATQRRQYH
+467 DASLTSVSHARSFH
-481 PVKEYLKGLP
+481 PIKEYFESLP
-491 EWDGVERVETMLIDY
+491 EWDGTKRAEFLFIDY
-506 LGADDNL
+506 LGANDNV
-513 YVREATKVWMRAA
+513 YVREATALWLRAA
-526 VARIFVPGCKFDYVP
+526 IARIYIPGCKFDYVP
-541 VVSGPGG
+541 VISGPAG
-548 IGKSTLMYK
+548 IGKSTMMSK
-557 LGVNWFSDSLTF
+557 IGVKWFSDSLTF
-569 EDMRDKTAAEKIQG
+569 EDMKDKTAAEKLQG
-583 VWINEISELK
+583 VWIHEISELK

-598 DVETIKSFISRQTDR
+598 DVETIKAFISRQNDL
-613 YRIPYAKVTDDF
+613 YRPAYGKRAEEH

-632 GTSNDEHYLMDVTG
+632 GTSNDGNYLKDVTG

-652 IKVTGQGLLDPWF
+652 ITVTGAGLMSPWD
-665 LTEEEV
+665 LTDDDV
-671 GQMWAEAY
+671 NQIWAEVY
-679 ADFKKQGTKK
+679 ATFKEIGRKNLYLGKEATK
-689 LLLSKAAEILADEA
+689 LAVAAQEA
-703 QTDALETDAREGLIQ
+703 ALETDEREGLVS
-718 AFMEIPVPD
+718 AYLDVLLPED
-727 NWYTRSIEERRQ
+727 WNDRSIPDRKA
-739 YFRDFDEDMR
+739 FFDEFNGEFQ
-749 EAGSLYREDI
+749 EAGSVERDGI
-759 SVIEIWCECFGFE
+759 SIAEILTECLGY
-772 KAKIRRK
+772 AKGRTGRK
-779 EQNEIIAMLTRL
+779 ESNEVAGILRRL
-791 GYEKAGQRNLGGG
+791 GYEPWAVKRLGP
-804 YGRPRVYALKTPK
+804 YGTQMVWKRRK
-817 AITH
+817 

>member
-250 CRTYDVPAAIST
+250 CRTYDVPAAIDA
-262 FLADIYEP
+262 FLSDIYEP

-337 MPSFKAMEDFVK
+337 MPSYRAMEDFVK
-349 EDPDCKMTMLH
+349 EDPDCKMTMIH
-360 ERAQSAAED
+360 ERALSAAED

-375 PEALEVVDDD
+375 PEALEVTKDDK
-385 WMKKLEFNRSGLVKS
+385 WVEKLSVSKKGVETTVQN
-400 AKNLSIIL
+400 AMIIMANDKNL
-408 ANDPKLVGIRY
+408 AGIRF
-419 NTFAG
+419 NVLTNNVELREG
-424 RIEIQDGNPVPWR
+424 RPVPWR
-437 KDCGAWRSSDSDQLF
+437 KDYGRWLNSDDEQLF
-452 MYVGKKYVEFPQRVM
+452 IYLGKKYAEFPQRTI
-467 DAALTEATQRRQYH
+467 DASLTSASHARSFH
-481 PVKEYLKGLP
+481 PIKEYFESLP
-491 EWDGVERVETMLIDY
+491 EWDGTKRAEYLFIDY
-506 LGADDNL
+506 LGADDNV
-513 YVREATKVWMRAA
+513 YVREATALWLRAA
-526 VARIFVPGCKFDYVP
+526 IARVYIPGCKFDYVP
-541 VVSGPGG
+541 VISGPAG
-548 IGKSTLMYK
+548 IGKSTMMSK
-557 LGVNWFSDSLTF
+557 IGVKWFSDSLTF
-569 EDMRDKTAAEKIQG
+569 EDMKDKTAAEKLQG
-583 VWINEISELK
+583 VWIHEISELK

-598 DVETIKSFISRQTDR
+598 DVETIKAFISRQNDL
-613 YRIPYAKVTDDF
+613 YRPAYGKRAEEH

-632 GTSNDEHYLMDVTG
+632 GTSNDGNYLKDVTG

-652 IKVTGQGLLDPWF
+652 ITVTGAGLMSPWD
-665 LTEEEV
+665 LTEDDV
-671 GQMWAEAY
+671 NQVWAEVY
-679 ADFKKQGTKK
+679 ATFKDIGAKSLYLGKEATK
-689 LLLSKAAEILADEA
+689 LAVEA
-703 QTDALETDAREGLIQ
+703 QEAALETDEREGLVS
-718 AFMEIPVPD
+718 AYLEVLLPED
-727 NWYTRSIEERRQ
+727 WNDRSIPDRKA
-739 YFRDFDEDMR
+739 FFDEFNGEFQ
-749 EAGSLYREDI
+749 EAGSVERDGI
-759 SVIEIWCECFGFE
+759 SIAEILTECLGH
-772 KAKIRRK
+772 AKGRTGRK
-779 EQNEIIAMLTRL
+779 ESNEVASILRRL
-791 GYEKAGQRNLGGG
+791 GYEPSGSRRIGP
-804 YGRPRVYALKTPK
+804 YGVQVFWTKRKN
-817 AITH
+817 

>member
-59 DFLKMSATEQG
+59 DFIKMPATEQG

-191 VFRYWDLPFIDPD
+191 IFRYWDLPFIDPD

-222 PDEYRVDKTKR
+222 PDEYRIDKTKR

-349 EDPDCKMTMLH
+349 EDPDCKMTMIS

-369 FDDDFD
+369 FDDDFVEEMQK
-375 PEALEVVDDD
+375 EADKEWL
-385 WMKKLEFNRSGLVKS
+385 KKLTVSKQGVEKTVHNAVL
-400 AKNLSIIL
+400 IL
-408 ANDPKLVGIRY
+408 QNDPKLSGIRFDVLA
-419 NTFAG
+419 NSV
-424 RIEIQDGNPVPWR
+424 EIQKGHPVPWR
-437 KDCGAWRSSDSDQLF
+437 KDCGKWTNSDDDQL
-452 MYVGKKYVEFPQRVM
+452 YIYLGRRYAEFPQRTI
-467 DAALTEATQRRQYH
+467 DASLTSVSHARSFH
-481 PVKEYLKGLP
+481 PIKEYFESLP
-491 EWDGVERVETMLIDY
+491 EWDGTKRAEFLFIDY
-506 LGADDNL
+506 LGADDNV
-513 YVREATKVWMRAA
+513 YVREATALWLRAA
-526 VARIFVPGCKFDYVP
+526 IARIYIPGCKFDYVP
-541 VVSGPGG
+541 VISGPAG
-548 IGKSTLMYK
+548 IGKSTMMSK
-557 LGVNWFSDSLTF
+557 IGVKWFSDSLTF
-569 EDMRDKTAAEKIQG
+569 EDMKDKTAAEKLQG
-583 VWINEISELK
+583 VWIHEISELK

-598 DVETIKSFISRQTDR
+598 DVETIKAFISRQNDL
-613 YRIPYAKVTDDF
+613 YRPAYGKRAEEH

-632 GTSNDEHYLMDVTG
+632 GTSNDGNYLKDVTG

-652 IKVTGQGLLDPWF
+652 ITVTGAGLMSPWD
-665 LTEEEV
+665 LTDDDV
-671 GQMWAEAY
+671 NQIWAEVY
-679 ADFKKQGTKK
+679 ATFKDIGAKSLYLGKEATK
-689 LLLSKAAEILADEA
+689 LAVEA
-703 QTDALETDAREGLIQ
+703 QEAALETDEREGLVS
-718 AFMEIPVPD
+718 AYLDVLLPED
-727 NWYTRSIEERRQ
+727 WNDRSIPDRKA
-739 YFRDFDEDMR
+739 FFDEFNG
-749 EAGSLYREDI
+749 EFQVAGSVERDGI
-759 SVIEIWCECFGFE
+759 SIAEILTECLGH
-772 KAKIRRK
+772 AKGRTGRK
-779 EQNEIIAMLTRL
+779 ESNEVAGILRRL
-791 GYEKAGQRNLGGG
+791 GYEPWAEKRLGP
-804 YGRPRVYALKTPK
+804 YGKQMVWKRRK
-817 AITH
+817 

>member
-204 EWLAKLPDW
+204 EWLSKLPDW

-262 FLADIYEP
+262 FLSDIYEP

-349 EDPDCKMTMLH
+349 EDPDCKMTMIS

-369 FDDDFD
+369 FDDDFVEEMQK
-375 PEALEVVDDD
+375 EADKEWL
-385 WMKKLEFNRSGLVKS
+385 KKLTVSKQGVEKTVHNAVL
-400 AKNLSIIL
+400 IL
-408 ANDPKLVGIRY
+408 QNDPKLSGIRFDVLA
-419 NTFAG
+419 NSV
-424 RIEIQDGNPVPWR
+424 EIQKGHPVPWR
-437 KDCGAWRSSDSDQLF
+437 KDCGKWTNSDDDQL
-452 MYVGKKYVEFPQRVM
+452 YIYLGRRYAEFPQRTI
-467 DAALTEATQRRQYH
+467 DASLTSVSHARSFH
-481 PVKEYLKGLP
+481 PIKEYFESLP
-491 EWDGVERVETMLIDY
+491 EWDGTKRAEFLFIDY
-506 LGADDNL
+506 LGADDNV
-513 YVREATKVWMRAA
+513 YVREATALWLRAA
-526 VARIFVPGCKFDYVP
+526 IARIYIPGCKFDYVP
-541 VVSGPGG
+541 VISGPAG
-548 IGKSTLMYK
+548 IGKSTMMSK
-557 LGVNWFSDSLTF
+557 IGVKWFSDSLTF
-569 EDMRDKTAAEKIQG
+569 EDMKDKTAAEKLQG
-583 VWINEISELK
+583 VWIHEISELK

-598 DVETIKSFISRQTDR
+598 DVETIKAFISRQNDL
-613 YRIPYAKVTDDF
+613 YRPAYGKRAEEH

-632 GTSNDEHYLMDVTG
+632 GTSNDGNYLKDVTG

-652 IKVTGQGLLDPWF
+652 ITVTGAGLMSPWD
-665 LTEEEV
+665 LTDDDV
-671 GQMWAEAY
+671 NQIWAEVY
-679 ADFKKQGTKK
+679 ATFKEIGRKNLYLGKEATK
-689 LLLSKAAEILADEA
+689 LAVAAQEA
-703 QTDALETDAREGLIQ
+703 ALETDEREGLVS
-718 AFMEIPVPD
+718 AYLDVLLPED
-727 NWYTRSIEERRQ
+727 WNDRSIPDRKA
-739 YFRDFDEDMR
+739 FFDEFNG
-749 EAGSLYREDI
+749 EFQVAGSVERDGI
-759 SVIEIWCECFGFE
+759 SIAEILTECLGH
-772 KAKIRRK
+772 AKGRTGRK
-779 EQNEIIAMLTRL
+779 ESNEVAGILRRL
-791 GYEKAGQRNLGGG
+791 GYEPWAEKRLGP
-804 YGRPRVYALKTPK
+804 YGKQMVWKRRK
-817 AITH
+817 